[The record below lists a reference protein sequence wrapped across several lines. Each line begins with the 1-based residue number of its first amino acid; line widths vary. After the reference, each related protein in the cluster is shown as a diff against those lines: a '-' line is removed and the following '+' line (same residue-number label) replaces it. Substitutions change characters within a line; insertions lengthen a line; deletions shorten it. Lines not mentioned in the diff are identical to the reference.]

1 MKAFKKALLL
11 LLAMIVVFTLAA
23 CGSSEESTETTDT
36 SAAPEATAG
45 AGDSGEA
52 EAKPEEGAKLLVWE
66 SREERPFVEEVLKQ
80 FKEKYQVDFE
90 YAEMGAADTVTKQT
104 TDGPAGIGADVF
116 VFPHD
121 NLGRAIAANLVLPN
135 DTYEKQTKE
144 EHMAPA
150 VSATSYKG
158 VLYGFPKAVETYALF
173 YNTDIIK
180 DVPKTYDDVKAF
192 AKTFNNKA
200 DNKYAFMWDIGN
212 FYFSYPFFS
221 SLGGYVFGAGGT
233 DPADIGL
240 NNAGAV
246 EGLKVMQSLKVEALP
261 LKSGDV
267 NWDIKTDLFSKGKL
281 AMNVDGPW
289 AISSFKGK
297 VPFAVAKL
305 PELAAGKPSK
315 SFSGVKAWYVSA
327 FTKYPVASKLFARF
341 STTKEMAI
349 KNNEVTGA
357 LPSRID
363 TKEDPAIANNPLVL
377 GFLEQFD
384 NSEPMPSIP
393 EMGNVWG
400 PAGASLST
408 IWNDGKDAQAELDNA
423 VKQIKEAIAA
433 AGTQ

>member
-11 LLAMIVVFTLAA
+11 VLAMIVVFTLAA
-23 CGSSEESTETTDT
+23 CGKKEDT
-36 SAAPEATAG
+36 SATASVAPEASAAAG
-45 AGDSGEA
+45 EGTGEA
-52 EAKPEEGAKLLVWE
+52 EAKPEDGAKLLVWE
-66 SREERPFVEEVLKQ
+66 SREERPFVEDVLKQ
-80 FKEKYQVDFE
+80 FKDKYKVDFE
-90 YAEMGAADTVTKQT
+90 FAEMGAADTVTKET

-135 DTYEKQTKE
+135 DTYEKQSKE
-144 EHMAPA
+144 ENMAPA
-150 VSATSYKG
+150 VRATSYKD

-173 YNTDIIK
+173 YNTDIVK
-180 DVPKTYDDVKAF
+180 DVPKTYADVITFSKG
-192 AKTFNNKA
+192 FNNKA
-200 DNKYAFMWDIGN
+200 DNKYGFMWDIGN

-221 SLGGYVFGAGGT
+221 SLGGYVFGKDGT

-240 NNAGAV
+240 ANDGAV
-246 EGLKVMQSLKVEALP
+246 QGLQLMQSLKTDALP

-297 VPFAVAKL
+297 VNFAVAPL
-305 PELAAGKPSK
+305 PALAEGKPSK

-327 FTKYPVASKLFARF
+327 FTKYPIASKLFARF
-341 STTKEMAI
+341 ATSKEMLI

-363 TKEDPAIANNPLVL
+363 TKDDPAIANNPLVL

-384 NSEPMPSIP
+384 TSEPMPSIP
-393 EMGNVWG
+393 EMGSVWG

-408 IWNDGKDAQAELDNA
+408 IWNDGKDAKGELDNA

-433 AGTQ
+433 SAAK